1 MDRCR
6 AYAGPRG
13 SVSQKVPKAPTAC
26 ISAGARISAFVSV
39 QGSYLESLKQSPVP
53 HLPDGE
59 YSLTAYIQAEPSSTA
74 SPGPQ
79 AAGTAPQGRVRITR
93 ADLLEVVAS
102 AGADVAGSPGA
113 DVAGSSGADV
123 AGSSGADVAGSS
135 GADVD
140 ASVPMQTVQR
150 RARSP
155 GASLAGVS
163 AVGPGRSAD
172 PSIDVSLPVRW
183 VGAT

>member
-26 ISAGARISAFVSV
+26 NSAGARISAFVSV

-102 AGADVAGSPGA
+102 PGADVAGSAGADVAGSAGV
-113 DVAGSSGADV
+113 DVAGSA
-123 AGSSGADVAGSS
+123 

>member
-123 AGSSGADVAGSS
+123 
-135 GADVD
+135 D

>member
-79 AAGTAPQGRVRITR
+79 AAGAAPQGRVRITR

>member
-93 ADLLEVVAS
+93 ADLLEVIAS

-113 DVAGSSGADV
+113 DVAGSSGADVAGSPGADV

-172 PSIDVSLPVRW
+172 VAAWS
-183 VGAT
+183 